1 MLHSLKING
10 TIPETIKDLYL
21 KPVFYN
27 TEILLN
33 MVNAIYDYSLLSLKK
48 LWLEKK
54 EINVKE
60 FFNDSIEVLKF
71 QADAKKLQIFLKFG
85 ENLPQYIKT
94 DPRRLKQILFQLYS
108 NALKFTYKGSIT
120 IKIVMSKKFGEAL
133 KISVRD
139 TGIGMNEKAMEI
151 LSNTFEMT
159 KPLNA
164 KKKILNRT
172 II

>member
-1 MLHSLKING
+1 MIIGFPNFL
-10 TIPETIKDLYL
+10 E
-21 KPVFYN
+21 
-27 TEILLN
+27 LN
-33 MVNAIYDYSLLSLKK
+33 I
-48 LWLEKK
+48 
-54 EINVKE
+54 
-60 FFNDSIEVLKF
+60 
-71 QADAKKLQIFLKFG
+71 LQIFLKFG